1 MKEYTVEV
9 EIRAWAKAS
18 VVARN
23 GEEAIEAVCDMV
35 DLDDVYDWEIEGAE
49 VVVGND
55 LSCAS

>member
-9 EIRAWAKAS
+9 EIRAWAKIS

-23 GEEAIEAVCDMV
+23 GEEAIDAVYDMV

-49 VVVGND
+49 VV
-55 LSCAS
+55 SRE